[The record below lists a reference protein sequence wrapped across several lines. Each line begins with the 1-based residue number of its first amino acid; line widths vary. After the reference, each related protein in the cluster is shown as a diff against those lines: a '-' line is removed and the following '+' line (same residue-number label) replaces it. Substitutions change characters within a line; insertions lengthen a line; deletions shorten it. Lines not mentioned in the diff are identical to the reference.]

1 MVAVIRQPG
10 SKVSPGTVIGC
21 SSSERGVGV
30 WGGGLGQGEVVVAQ
44 VGLDAFG
51 KVKLGAS
58 VSGQQG
64 LQGCYVDTLDV

>member
-21 SSSERGVGV
+21 SSRGSGVGGGV
-30 WGGGLGQGEVVVAQ
+30 GGLGQGDVVVAE
-44 VGLDAFG
+44 GSADAFRQ
-51 KVKLGAS
+51 VKLGAS

-64 LQGCYVDTLDV
+64 LQGCYVDSLDV